1 MVGESAA
8 CATAMFTGIKT
19 NAEVIGFDAK
29 TKYNN
34 CTASKPTNK
43 LMTLFDWA
51 QEAGMKTGFV
61 TTTRV
66 SHATPAA
73 LYAHTSNRYW
83 EDDSKVPVTYRKYC
97 KDITRQL
104 VEGTPGRNINVI
116 MGGGRRS
123 WLPLMPPEYGTNQTA
138 KKGGKRW
145 DSRNLVFE
153 WLKDKQYKGQVAKY
167 VTTRSEMF
175 EVGDGIDYLLGLF
188 SYTHLA
194 FHADRS
200 RDEETREQ
208 PSLLEM
214 TRMALKVL
222 NHNSTGFVLVVESGR
237 IDHAHHHN
245 NAYRA
250 LDETLA
256 LEEAVRD
263 VIESNLIGKFTLP
276 LFFYLIVLTL

>member
-1 MVGESAA
+1 MIGESAA
-8 CATAMFTGIKT
+8 CATAMFTGVKT
-19 NAEVIGFDAK
+19 NAEVIGFDAR

-34 CTASKPTNK
+34 CTSAKSSNK

-66 SHATPAA
+66 THATPAA
-73 LYAHTSNRYW
+73 LYAHTCNRYW
-83 EDDSKVPVTYRKYC
+83 EDDSKIPVMQRKYC

-104 VEGTPGRNINVI
+104 VESTPGRNINVI

-123 WLPLMPPEYGTNQTA
+123 WLPLMPPEYGTNQTSV
-138 KKGGKRW
+138 KKGGGKRL
-145 DSRNLVFE
+145 DSRNLVYE
-153 WLKDKQYKGQVAKY
+153 WLKDKQHQGVVAKY

-175 EVGDGIDYLLGLF
+175 ELGDGIDYLLGLF
-188 SYTHLA
+188 LYTHLA
-194 FHADRS
+194 FHTDRS
-200 RDEETREQ
+200 RDADTREQ

-222 NHNSTGFVLVVESGR
+222 TKNSTGFILVVESGR

-263 VIESNLIGKFTLP
+263 VIDSNLIGT
-276 LFFYLIVLTL
+276 

>member
-1 MVGESAA
+1 MIGESAA
-8 CATAMFTGIKT
+8 CATAMFTGVKT

-29 TKYNN
+29 TKYKN
-34 CTASKPTNK
+34 CTSSKPTNK

-73 LYAHTSNRYW
+73 LYAHTSSRYW
-83 EDDSKVPVTYRKYC
+83 EDDSKVPVMHRKYC

-123 WLPLMPPEYGTNQTA
+123 WLPLMPPEYGTNETTTSQ
-138 KKGGKRW
+138 KKGGKRL
-145 DSRNLVFE
+145 DARNLVYE
-153 WLKDKQYKGQVAKY
+153 WLKDKQYKGMNAKY

-175 EVGDGIDYLLGLF
+175 EIGDDGIDYLLGLF

-222 NHNSTGFVLVVESGR
+222 NHNSSGFVLVVESGR

-263 VIESNLIGKFTLP
+263 VIESNLIGKVAF
-276 LFFYLIVLTL
+276 